1 MGVVFWSVLCGRS
14 SYIKINEKMI
24 SFRTNY
30 PPVKPYFMRLSGIL
44 KSFIKVS
51 KMVIFICYYVGV
63 QKDRA
68 KAQDAGSSQASPSQA
83 NSRSNVGHRYPFG
96 ER

>member
-1 MGVVFWSVLCGRS
+1 MIVGRGVLEVVIWSVLCGRS

-44 KSFIKVS
+44 KSFIKVL
-51 KMVIFICYYVGV
+51 KMVIFICYIMAVSR
-63 QKDRA
+63 K
-68 KAQDAGSSQASPSQA
+68 QDTTG
-83 NSRSNVGHRYPFG
+83 
-96 ER
+96 